1 MSVEIMLHLYLL
13 GSIQKIHGIHIDYAG
28 PFMYK
33 MYLVLVDAYSKW
45 IEIREMPNINA
56 PTTINELKN
65 IFSIHGLPVI
75 LVSDNGTS
83 FTSGEF
89 KTFMDNNNIKHMFTP
104 PYHPNSNGQAE
115 REAQT
120 FKTAMRTITD
130 SKSYEVGIDEFLNRN
145 IAI

>member
-1 MSVEIMLHLYLL
+1 
-13 GSIQKIHGIHIDYAG
+13 
-28 PFMYK
+28 MYK

-130 SKSYEVGIDEFLNRN
+130 SKSYEVGIDEYLNRN